1 MPVRARTTA
10 SSSTATG
17 RSPTRDRPGN
27 RTGCTVRRVSSTTRH
42 SAGPTTRSSRCRSRR
57 RCSTSC
63 TSGRSRPGAPS
74 RASIERLDHLV
85 GLGVTHVELL
95 PVVEFPGVRGWGY
108 DGVDLFAP
116 HHAYGGPE
124 GLKRLVDACHA
135 RGLGLVIDAVYNHLG
150 PDGNYLARF
159 GPYFSDR
166 YTTPWGDAV
175 NFDAAGADE
184 VRSFVLE
191 NVRMWIRDYHVD
203 GLRLDAVHEM
213 FDRSAV
219 NILEEMA
226 SAVHELGKSMG
237 RRACLIAESDLND
250 PRLVRDVSAGGY
262 GLDGQWLDDFRHA
275 LHVALTGESDVF
287 SAQYRGLEDV
297 AYSLSRGYVFDG
309 RFSPF
314 RGRRHGRPAGAVPTT
329 RFVAFLQN
337 HDQVGNRPFGERSS
351 SLLSPDQTRVS
362 PPAWCCWDRTCPC
375 SSRARS
381 GAHRRPSCTSPT
393 MSTPG
398 WPRRSL
404 PDARRSSATSSP
416 TAGPCPIR
424 RMPPRSSGR
433 GWTGPSLRASHTP
446 SLLAWHRTLLA
457 FRRDHAAFRSDA
469 HPAVR
474 FDAAEGWLTATYGDV
489 AIGVCLSD
497 RPASASLDAGR
508 PWSVALASHD
518 GVRIDDGVLCLP
530 PWSFAALT

>member
-1 MPVRARTTA
+1 MTVFRVWAPRPTRVDL
-10 SSSTATG
+10 ATG
-17 RSPTRDRPGN
+17 ADRRPMTRDGEWWS
-27 RTGCTVRRVSSTTRH
+27 VDVAD
-42 SAGPTTRSSRCRSRR
+42 AGPGTDYGFVLDGDGPFPDPRSAWQPD
-57 RCSTSC
+57 
-63 TSGRSRPGAPS
+63 GVHGPS
-74 RASIERLDHLV
+74 RLVDHAAFRWTDHTFEPVPLPEAVFYELHVGTFTARGTFEGVIERLDHLV

-309 RFSPF
+309 ALLTVPRATA
-314 RGRRHGRPAGAVPTT
+314 RPAGRSGPDDALRVVPAEPRPGRQPALRRAVVEPPL
-329 RFVAFLQN
+329 A
-337 HDQVGNRPFGERSS
+337 RSS
-351 SLLSPDQTRVS
+351 CVS

-381 GAHRRPSCTSPT
+381 GGHRRPSCTSPT

-433 GWTGPSLRASHTP
+433 GWTGPSLRASHTRRSSPGTARSSRSAVTTPP
-446 SLLAWHRTLLA
+446 SAPMR
-457 FRRDHAAFRSDA
+457 
-469 HPAVR
+469 
-474 FDAAEGWLTATYGDV
+474 
-489 AIGVCLSD
+489 I
-497 RPASASLDAGR
+497 RPSNST
-508 PWSVALASHD
+508 
-518 GVRIDDGVLCLP
+518 P
-530 PWSFAALT
+530 PKGG